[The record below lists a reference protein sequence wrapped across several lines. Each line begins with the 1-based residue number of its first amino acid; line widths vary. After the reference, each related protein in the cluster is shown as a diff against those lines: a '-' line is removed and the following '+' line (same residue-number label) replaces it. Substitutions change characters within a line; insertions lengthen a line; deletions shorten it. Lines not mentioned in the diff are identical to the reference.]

1 MRVAAWAP
9 SDPASNAQNAVA
21 RLPRSVVPGL
31 LHFVI
36 HRGSNGQRVFVDDT
50 DSLAYR
56 LALTQA
62 AREAGVAVHG
72 YGLYAAE
79 VRLLVTPPA
88 SASLAAMMQSIG
100 RRYVRAFNLRH
111 GRSGTPWEGRFRST
125 VIDAPDWFMPCLQY
139 AEGGATAPPNE
150 AELVSTGDRQW
161 SSAGHHLG
169 LHIDDSVSEHALFWA
184 LGNTPFEREVA
195 YRRVLAQTL
204 PASTVERIR
213 SATLK
218 GWALGGPAFAK
229 SIGALTGRRLEPLAR
244 GRPAL
249 NPTTAPRRLVR
260 SDPI

>member
-1 MRVAAWAP
+1 M
-9 SDPASNAQNAVA
+9 A

-31 LHFVI
+31 PHFVI
-36 HRGSNGQRVFVDDT
+36 HRGSSGQRVLVDDT
-50 DSLAYR
+50 DTLAYR

-88 SASLAAMMQSIG
+88 SASLAMMMQSIG

-125 VIDAPDWFMPCLQY
+125 VIDAPHWFMPCLQY
-139 AEGGATAPPNE
+139 AEGCVVAQPND
-150 AELVSTGDRQW
+150 AELVFASDQRW

-169 LHIDDSVSEHALFWA
+169 RHIDDSVSEHALFWA

-195 YRRVLAQTL
+195 YRRVLAQAL
-204 PASTVERIR
+204 SPNIVERIR
-213 SATLK
+213 GATLK
-218 GWALGGPAFAK
+218 GWALGSPVFAK
-229 SIGALTGRRLEPLAR
+229 SVGALTGRRLEPLAR

-249 NPTTAPRRLVR
+249 NSPTSPRRSV
-260 SDPI
+260 